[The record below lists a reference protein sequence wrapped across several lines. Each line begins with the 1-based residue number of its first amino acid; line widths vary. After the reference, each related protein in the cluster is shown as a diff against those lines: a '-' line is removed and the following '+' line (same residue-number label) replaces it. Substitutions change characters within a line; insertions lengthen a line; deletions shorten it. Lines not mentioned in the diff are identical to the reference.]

1 MSFNCSRF
9 STLRNP
15 KTKVI
20 SGLGS
25 REVVELI
32 ESLINGDGCYHLG
45 NVIINLVNSPS
56 SVSNLI

>member
-20 SGLGS
+20 SGLGY

-32 ESLINGDGCYHLG
+32 EFLIHGDGYYH
-45 NVIINLVNSPS
+45 
-56 SVSNLI
+56 